1 MPATTN
7 KTDLIERTKADYTKL
22 LALIEDIPSDLAM
35 RKNAEGISIK
45 DIIGHRAHW
54 IDLFLTWYEDG
65 QSGEEVHMPAKGY
78 KWSELAKYNAALRE
92 AQAGLSWEDA
102 KSALHERYTALMT
115 LLEECR
121 EDALYV
127 YPMIG
132 GNFKW
137 TTGRYAEAAGA
148 SHFRSAIKYIRAE
161 LHALETA

>member
-1 MPATTN
+1 MPAATH
-7 KTDLIERTKADYTKL
+7 KAELIERTKADYAKL
-22 LALIEDIPSDLAM
+22 KSLIDEIPADRAL
-35 RKNAEGISIK
+35 RKNADGISIK

-65 QSGEEVHMPAKGY
+65 QNGLDVHMPAKGY
-78 KWSELAKYNAALRE
+78 KWSELARYNAELRR
-92 AQAGLSWEDA
+92 AQAALSWEEA
-102 KSALHERYTALMT
+102 KSYLHDRYTTLIT
-115 LLEECR
+115 LLEICR

-148 SHFRSAIKYIRAE
+148 SHFRSALKFIRAE
-161 LHALETA
+161 LQALETA